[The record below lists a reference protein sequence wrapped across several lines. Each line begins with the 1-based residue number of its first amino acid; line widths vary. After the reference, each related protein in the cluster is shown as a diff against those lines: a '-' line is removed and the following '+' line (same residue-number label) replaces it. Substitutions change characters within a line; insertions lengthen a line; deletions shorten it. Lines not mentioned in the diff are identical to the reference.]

1 MNAEDAGRGTEG
13 SAAPACSRPQ
23 RLNLPPPAAGARHLH
38 ALVRRG
44 TGCGS
49 APAKAAAAG
58 TGTGTEPR
66 AAERDPRR
74 QRTGASR
81 LRRRGERRRRP
92 PRAPILRGGRRAAP
106 SPADRGLEAKPSVPM
121 ATPLGGC
128 AGGRRPPRAHAVFR
142 GLAGLPGSL
151 GDPGPCG
158 LSPGRSPGRAPPGL
172 LWADRAGSGFRLACV
187 PSGLR
192 ESRPRSPRGA
202 KERRGLTLD

>member
-1 MNAEDAGRGTEG
+1 M
-13 SAAPACSRPQ
+13 
-23 RLNLPPPAAGARHLH
+23 
-38 ALVRRG
+38 RRG
-44 TGCGS
+44 TGCGR
-49 APAKAAAAG
+49 APAAAAAG
-58 TGTGTEPR
+58 TGTGTDPR

-74 QRTGASR
+74 QRTCASR
-81 LRRRGERRRRP
+81 LRRRGECRRRRP
-92 PRAPILRGGRRAAP
+92 PRAPILRGGGRAVP
-106 SPADRGLEAKPSVPM
+106 FPADWGPEAKPLVPM

-128 AGGRRPPRAHAVFR
+128 ASGRRPPRAHAVSR

-158 LSPGRSPGRAPPGL
+158 LPPGRGPGRAPSGL

-202 KERRGLTLD
+202 KERRGLRLD